1 MNDKLARLFQQLIP
15 YLMLGIVIACTIGL
29 FILFYYIVLWG
40 LVIGFIIWLTATI
53 KGYFF
58 SKKDL
63 RKSSAGRVIDQ
74 TKDD

>member
-15 YLMLGIVIACTIGL
+15 YLMLGIIIACTIGL

-40 LVIGFIIWLTATI
+40 LVIGFFIWLITTI
-53 KGYFF
+53 KRYFF
-58 SKKDL
+58 SKHVD
-63 RKSSAGRVIDQ
+63 KSSTGRVIDQ